1 MQHSVLVQSGRLTI
15 SDNHNLPEEI
25 TRTHKGFRLLL
36 QFHRIRDFVGRLD
49 IQFSDGTQKR
59 HNLFGTVLQP
69 VAHYLE

>member
-36 QFHRIRDFVGRLD
+36 QFHRIRDFVGRLY
-49 IQFSDGTQKR
+49 IQF
-59 HNLFGTVLQP
+59 LALQ
-69 VAHYLE
+69 A